1 MLHIRII
8 PCLQLI
14 NESLVKTVNF
24 SQPKYVGDPIN
35 VVKILNEKE
44 VDELFTQGST
54 LDRISFTTVGK
65 KRGLDTT
72 TVSTHELTH
81 SIFSAAEKSNQGPV
95 IFDPDKAIDE
105 LDDFQD
111 QVNAF

>member
-1 MLHIRII
+1 
-8 PCLQLI
+8 
-14 NESLVKTVNF
+14 
-24 SQPKYVGDPIN
+24 
-35 VVKILNEKE
+35 
-44 VDELFTQGST
+44 
-54 LDRISFTTVGK
+54 
-65 KRGLDTT
+65 LDTT

-111 QVNAF
+111 QVNAFYFDRSTESTQLKNQKLLRSIK